1 MKFNKYLLLLIAVI
15 SLGFTAQAGW
25 VITQRTYDSD
35 EGTGAATIEKVYLED
50 NVMKVVSNE
59 VITIFDLNKELVS
72 IISPAK
78 KIYWSGNVAGFK
90 SEMKAGIKQV
100 MDEQLK
106 NVAPEQR
113 EMMKKMF
120 EGMIAAIDDPS
131 KSTENKPKNYT
142 LEINKTKE
150 NGRIAGYSA
159 VKYQIKVNGEIKEE
173 AWLSESSRAHD
184 EFDIN
189 KFYNLFKDFTAQAG
203 TTEFYQTNEKY
214 LEFSRLGFPLKSV
227 NYYGG
232 YETISEVTQLDKQKL
247 EPSVFEIPAGYKKV
261 NLIEIGLNKE
271 AAEQ

>member
-1 MKFNKYLLLLIAVI
+1 MKFYRYILLFITIIL
-15 SLGFTAQAGW
+15 LGFTTQAGW

-35 EGTGAATIEKVYLED
+35 EGVGSATIETIYLED
-50 NVMKVVSNE
+50 NVMKVVNSE
-59 VITIFDLNKELVS
+59 VITIFDLNKEL
-72 IISPAK
+72 ITLINPEK
-78 KIYWSGNVAGFK
+78 KVFWTGNVSAFK
-90 SEMKAGIKQV
+90 NDMKAGIKQV
-100 MDEQLK
+100 MDEKLK
-106 NVAPEQR
+106 NVAPVQH

-120 EGMIAAIDDPS
+120 EGMIAAVDNPS
-131 KSTENKPKNYT
+131 LANDNKQKNYT

-150 NGRIAGYSA
+150 SARIAGYSS
-159 VKYQIKVNGEIKEE
+159 VKYQVKVNGELKEE

-214 LEFSRLGFPLKSV
+214 LEFSRLGFPLKSI

-247 EPSVFEIPAGYKKV
+247 EPVVFTVPADCKKV
-261 NLIEIGLNKE
+261 SLIEIGLNKE
-271 AAEQ
+271 VAE